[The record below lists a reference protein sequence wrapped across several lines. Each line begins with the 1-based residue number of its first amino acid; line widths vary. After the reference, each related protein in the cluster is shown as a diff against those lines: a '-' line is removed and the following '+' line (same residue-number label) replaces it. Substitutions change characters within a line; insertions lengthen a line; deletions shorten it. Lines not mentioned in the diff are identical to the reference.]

1 MKPLVCIYCE
11 GTELKAAVLSKE
23 NGKLKILRTASTDAV
38 QSVVTT
44 DDGLANLQLDTED
57 LQIDGLKKSTGP
69 GIEST
74 KSDSSSVAMMN
85 DALSGINLN
94 TAQFIPAL
102 TEPAIFY
109 HVFEG
114 SKFPKPAKVTQ
125 EIINDIQEAKNVSID
140 SENLGYIELADK
152 SLLSVF
158 LGGEVS
164 CINFINSLA
173 RYNNKRYYKIATVKS
188 AEISLA
194 YYVSKRKKFFPDDN
208 SLIVYI
214 GKEYSKLIFL
224 HGRKLKHIG
233 TTLDIGTTNLHT
245 YDVYFSKILLE
256 MENGGI
262 SSLDNIIV
270 CGEDDSENLI
280 LSFYGTFPEANVSR
294 LEFDDLDLSA
304 IDEETKS
311 KFSSYSVPIAVGTE
325 YIDELEEGTKGINLL
340 PKRVKSDQKFIQ
352 FAWHGYLMLPL
363 LFVATFFVTQS
374 ILKNHM
380 EMGQL
385 DQQITEQ
392 TILARQNQEMLKS
405 ISQLKSKIEG
415 FDQTQA
421 ILDSAAVGT
430 GVWTEVLQ
438 NISDFFAAKHNLWLT
453 NLSVNG
459 AKNIVLVGYAVR
471 KSVVTQFAY
480 SLEGATLKSMLF
492 EALRDQNAYKF
503 TISFSLLNNNKKSVA
518 NEQKN

>member
-11 GTELKAAVLSKE
+11 GTELKAAVLSAE
-23 NGKLKILRTASTDAV
+23 SGKLKVLKTA
-38 QSVVTT
+38 TT
-44 DDGLANLQLDTED
+44 DVITQPALATDDSLGNLQLDTED
-57 LQIDGLKKSTGP
+57 LQIEGLKKSTGP
-69 GIEST
+69 VSASQSE
-74 KSDSSSVAMMN
+74 SSSLALMS

-94 TAQFIPAL
+94 NAQFIPAL
-102 TEPAIFY
+102 TEPAVFY

-114 SKFPKPAKVTQ
+114 SKFPKSAKVTQ

-140 SENLGYIELADK
+140 SENLGYIELSDK

-164 CINFINSLA
+164 CIKFINSLA
-173 RYNNKRYYKIATVKS
+173 RYNNKRYYKISSVKS

-208 SLIVYI
+208 SLVVYI

-233 TTLDIGTTNLHT
+233 TTLDIGTNNLHT

-294 LEFDDLDLSA
+294 LEFDDLDLSSL
-304 IDEETKS
+304 DEETKS
-311 KFSSYSVPIAVGTE
+311 RFSAFSVPIAVGTE
-325 YIDELEEGTKGINLL
+325 FIDEQVEGAKGLNLL
-340 PKRVKSDQKFIQ
+340 PKYVKDDQKFFQ

-363 LFVATFFVTQS
+363 LFIATFFMTQS
-374 ILKNHM
+374 ILKNHL
-380 EMGQL
+380 EIGEL
-385 DQQITEQ
+385 DQQITEE
-392 TILARQNQEMLKS
+392 TILMRQNQEILND
-405 ISQLKSKIEG
+405 ISKLKSKIEG

-421 ILDSAAVGT
+421 ILDSASVGT
-430 GVWTEVLQ
+430 GIWTDILQ
-438 NISDFFAAKHNLWLT
+438 NISDFFATRHNLWLT
-453 NLSVNG
+453 QLSVDGN
-459 AKNIVLVGYAVR
+459 KDVVLIGYAVN
-471 KSVVTQFAY
+471 KDVVTRFAY
-480 SLEGATLKSMLF
+480 SLQDATLKSMKF

-503 TISFSLLNNNKKSVA
+503 TISFSLLNNNKKSVV
-518 NEQKN
+518 Q

>member
-23 NGKLKILRTASTDAV
+23 NGKLKVLKTASTDVV
-38 QSVVTT
+38 QQPA
-44 DDGLANLQLDTED
+44 LATEDTLGSLQLDTDD
-57 LQIDGLKKSTGP
+57 LQIEGLRKSTGP
-69 GIEST
+69 VNSPQSEST
-74 KSDSSSVAMMN
+74 SLALIN

-102 TEPAIFY
+102 TEPAIYY

-114 SKFPKPAKVTQ
+114 SKFPKSAKVTQ

-173 RYNNKRYYKIATVKS
+173 RYNNKRYYKIPTVKS

-194 YYVSKRKKFFPDDN
+194 YYISKRKKFFPDDN
-208 SLIVYI
+208 SLVVYI

-233 TTLDIGTTNLHT
+233 TTLDIGTSNLHT

-294 LEFDDLDLSA
+294 LEFDDLDLSSL
-304 IDEETKS
+304 DEETKA
-311 KFSSYSVPIAVGTE
+311 KFSAYSVPIAVGTE
-325 YIDELEEGTKGINLL
+325 FLDEQEEGTKGINLL
-340 PKRVKSDQKFIQ
+340 PKYVKEDQKFIQ
-352 FAWHGYLMLPL
+352 FAWHGYVMLPI
-363 LFVATFFVTQS
+363 LFIATFFMTQS
-374 ILKNHM
+374 ILKNHL
-380 EMGQL
+380 ELGQL

-392 TILARQNQEMLKS
+392 TILMRQNQEILND
-405 ISQLKSKIEG
+405 IAQLKTKIES

-421 ILDSAAVGT
+421 ILDSASVGT
-430 GVWTEVLQ
+430 GVWTDVLQ
-438 NISDFFAAKHNLWLT
+438 NISDFFANKHNLWLT
-453 NLSVNG
+453 QLSVDGSQNV
-459 AKNIVLVGYAVR
+459 VLLGYAIN
-471 KSVVTQFAY
+471 KEVVTQFAY
-480 SLEGATLKSMLF
+480 SLEGATLKSMVF
-492 EALRDQNAYKF
+492 EALRDENAYKF
-503 TISFSLLNNNKKSVA
+503 TINFSLLNNNKKSVV
-518 NEQKN
+518 Q

>member
-1 MKPLVCIYCE
+1 MKTLVCIYCE
-11 GTELKAAVLSKE
+11 GTELKAAVLAQE
-23 NGKLKILRTASTDAV
+23 GGKLKVLKTASTD
-38 QSVVTT
+38 VVSQPALAT
-44 DDGLANLQLDTED
+44 DDTLGGLQLDSED
-57 LQIDGLKKSTGP
+57 LQIEGLKRSTGP
-69 GIEST
+69 VSAPQSEST
-74 KSDSSSVAMMN
+74 SLALIN
-85 DALSGINLN
+85 DALSGINLS

-114 SKFPKPAKVTQ
+114 SKFPKSAKVTQ

-164 CINFINSLA
+164 CIKFINSLA
-173 RYNNKRYYKIATVKS
+173 RYNNKRYYKIPTVKS

-194 YYVSKRKKFFPDDN
+194 FYVSKRKKFFPDDN

-233 TTLDIGTTNLHT
+233 TTLDIGTSNLHT

-304 IDEETKS
+304 LDEETKS
-311 KFSSYSVPIAVGTE
+311 KFSAFSVPISVGTE
-325 YIDELEEGTKGINLL
+325 FIDEEEEGTKGINLL
-340 PKRVKSDQKFIQ
+340 PKYVKDDQKFIQ
-352 FAWHGYLMLPL
+352 FAWHGYLMLPILFIAAL
-363 LFVATFFVTQS
+363 LMTQS
-374 ILKNHM
+374 ILKNHL
-380 EMGQL
+380 EIGELNQK
-385 DQQITEQ
+385 ITEE
-392 TILARQNQEMLKS
+392 TISMRQNQEILND
-405 ISQLKSKIEG
+405 ISQLKTKIEG

-421 ILDSAAVGT
+421 ILDSASTGT
-430 GVWTEVLQ
+430 GVWTDVMQ
-438 NISDFFAAKHNLWLT
+438 NISDFFAARHNLWLT
-453 NLSVNG
+453 QLSVN
-459 AKNIVLVGYAVR
+459 ANQEVVLIGYAVN
-471 KSVVTQFAY
+471 KDVVTKFAY
-480 SLEGATLKSMLF
+480 SLENATLKSMAF
-492 EALRDQNAYKF
+492 EALRDENAYKF
-503 TISFSLLNNNKKSVA
+503 TISFSLLNNKKSV
-518 NEQKN
+518 Q

>member
-11 GTELKAAVLSKE
+11 GTELKAAVLSAE
-23 NGKLKILRTASTDAV
+23 NGKLKVLKTA
-38 QSVVTT
+38 TT
-44 DDGLANLQLDTED
+44 DVVQQPALASEDSLGNLQLDADD
-57 LQIDGLKKSTGP
+57 LQIEGLRKSTGP
-69 GIEST
+69 VNQPQTE
-74 KSDSSSVAMMN
+74 SSSLALMN
-85 DALSGINLN
+85 DAFSGINLN
-94 TAQFIPAL
+94 NAQFIPAL

-114 SKFPKPAKVTQ
+114 SKFPKSAKVTQ

-140 SENLGYIELADK
+140 SENLGYIELSDK

-164 CINFINSLA
+164 CIKFINSLA
-173 RYNNKRYYKIATVKS
+173 NYNNKRYYKIPSVKS

-233 TTLDIGTTNLHT
+233 TTLDIGTNNLHT

-294 LEFDDLDLSA
+294 LEFDDLDLSSL
-304 IDEETKS
+304 DEETKS
-311 KFSSYSVPIAVGTE
+311 KFSAFSVPIAVGTE
-325 YIDELEEGTKGINLL
+325 FTDEQIDGTKGINLL
-340 PKRVKSDQKFIQ
+340 PKYVKEDQKFIQ
-352 FAWHGYLMLPL
+352 FAWHGYLMLPI
-363 LFVATFFVTQS
+363 LFIAAFFMTQS
-374 ILKNHM
+374 ILKNHL
-380 EMGQL
+380 EIGAL
-385 DQQITEQ
+385 DQQITEE
-392 TILARQNQEMLKS
+392 TVLMRQNQEILND
-405 ISQLKSKIEG
+405 ISKLKSKIEG

-421 ILDSAAVGT
+421 ILDSAAIGT
-430 GVWTEVLQ
+430 GIWTNILQ
-438 NISDFFAAKHNLWLT
+438 NISDFFANRHNLWLT
-453 NLSVNG
+453 QMSVDGN
-459 AKNIVLVGYAVR
+459 KNVVLIGYAVN
-471 KSVVTQFAY
+471 KDVVTSFAY
-480 SLEGATLKSMLF
+480 SLENATLRSMKF

-518 NEQKN
+518 K

>member
-1 MKPLVCIYCE
+1 MKPLVCLYCE
-11 GTELKAAVLSKE
+11 GTELKAVVLNKE
-23 NGKLKILRTASTDAV
+23 NGKLRVLKTASTDVV
-38 QSVVTT
+38 QPSLVPEDTMS
-44 DDGLANLQLDTED
+44 NLQLDTED
-57 LQIDGLKKSTGP
+57 LQIEGLRKSTGP
-69 GIEST
+69 VNTPDTEST
-74 KSDSSSVAMMN
+74 SLSIINEAF
-85 DALSGINLN
+85 SGINLS

-114 SKFPKPAKVTQ
+114 SKFPKSAKVTQ

-164 CINFINSLA
+164 CIKFINSLA
-173 RYNNKRYYKIATVKS
+173 RYNDKRYYKIAAVKS

-280 LSFYGTFPEANVSR
+280 LSFYGTFPEANVSS
-294 LEFDDLDLSA
+294 LEFDDLDLSQL
-304 IDEETKS
+304 DDETKS
-311 KFSSYSVPIAVGTE
+311 RFSAFSVPIAVGTE
-325 YIDELEEGTKGINLL
+325 YIDEQEEGTKGINLL
-340 PKRVKSDQKFIQ
+340 PKYVKEEQKFIQ
-352 FAWHGYLMLPL
+352 FAWHGYLMLPI
-363 LFVATFFVTQS
+363 LFLATFLITQS
-374 ILKNHM
+374 ILKN
-380 EMGQL
+380 ELELGQL
-385 DQQITEQ
+385 NQEITEQ
-392 TILARQNQEMLKS
+392 TLMMRQNQEILNNIANLKA
-405 ISQLKSKIEG
+405 KIEG
-415 FDQTQA
+415 FDKTQA

-430 GVWTEVLQ
+430 GVWTDIMQ
-438 NISDFFAAKHNLWLT
+438 NISDFFANKHTLWLSQ
-453 NLSVNG
+453 LSLDGNKDV
-459 AKNIVLVGYAVR
+459 VLQGYAVS
-471 KSVVTQFAY
+471 KEVVTQFAY
-480 SLEGATLKSMLF
+480 SLEDATLKSMVF
-492 EALRDQNAYKF
+492 EALRDENAYKF
-503 TISFSLLNNNKKSVA
+503 TISFSLLNNNKKSVV
-518 NEQKN
+518 Q

>member
-1 MKPLVCIYCE
+1 MKPLICIYCE
-11 GTELKAAVLSKE
+11 GTELKAAVLSAE
-23 NGKLKILRTASTDAV
+23 NGKLRVLKTASTD
-38 QSVVTT
+38 VVSQPALAS
-44 DDGLANLQLDTED
+44 DDSLGNLQLDTED
-57 LQIDGLKKSTGP
+57 LQIDGLRKSTGP
-69 GIEST
+69 VNASHSEST
-74 KSDSSSVAMMN
+74 SLSLMN

-94 TAQFIPAL
+94 NAQFIPAL

-114 SKFPKPAKVTQ
+114 SKYPKSAKVTQ
-125 EIINDIQEAKNVSID
+125 EIINDIQEAKNVTID

-164 CINFINSLA
+164 CIKFINSLA
-173 RYNNKRYYKIATVKS
+173 RYNNKRYYKIPSVKS

-233 TTLDIGTTNLHT
+233 TTLDIGTSNLHT

-294 LEFDDLDLSA
+294 LEFDDLDLSSL
-304 IDEETKS
+304 DEETKS
-311 KFSSYSVPIAVGTE
+311 RFSAFSVPIAVGTE
-325 YIDELEEGTKGINLL
+325 FLDEEEEGTKGINLL
-340 PKRVKSDQKFIQ
+340 PRYVKEDQKIIQ

-363 LFVATFFVTQS
+363 LFIAALFMTQS
-374 ILKNHM
+374 ILKNHL
-380 EMGQL
+380 EIGEL
-385 DQQITEQ
+385 DQQITEE
-392 TILARQNQEMLKS
+392 TIAMRQNQEILND
-405 ISQLKSKIEG
+405 ISQLKTKIEG

-421 ILDSAAVGT
+421 ILDSASLGT
-430 GVWTEVLQ
+430 GAWTEVLQ
-438 NISDFFAAKHNLWLT
+438 NISDFFAARHNLWLT
-453 NLSVNG
+453 QLSVDGN
-459 AKNIVLVGYAVR
+459 KDVVLIGYAIN
-471 KSVVTQFAY
+471 KDVVTRFAY
-480 SLEGATLKSMLF
+480 SLENATLKSMQF
-492 EALRDQNAYKF
+492 EALRDENAYKF
-503 TISFSLLNNNKKSVA
+503 TISFSLLNNNKKSVV
-518 NEQKN
+518 K

>member
-11 GTELKAAVLSKE
+11 GTELKAAVISKE
-23 NGKLKILRTASTDAV
+23 NGKLKVLKTACTDVV
-38 QSVVTT
+38 QQPALASE
-44 DDGLANLQLDTED
+44 DSLANLQLDAED
-57 LQIDGLKKSTGP
+57 LEIEGLKKSTGP
-69 GIEST
+69 VSAPQSEST
-74 KSDSSSVAMMN
+74 SLALIN

-94 TAQFIPAL
+94 NAQFIPAL

-109 HVFEG
+109 HIFEG
-114 SKFPKPAKVTQ
+114 SKFPKSAKVTQ

-164 CINFINSLA
+164 CIKFINGLA
-173 RYNNKRYYKIATVKS
+173 RYNNKRYYKIPSVKS

-294 LEFDDLDLSA
+294 LEFDDLDLSGV
-304 IDEETKS
+304 DEETKT
-311 KFSSYSVPIAVGTE
+311 KFSAYSVPIAVGTE
-325 YIDELEEGTKGINLL
+325 YIDEQEEGTSGINLL
-340 PKRVKSDQKFIQ
+340 PKYVKEDQKFIQ
-352 FAWHGYLMLPL
+352 FAWHGYLMLPI
-363 LFVATFFVTQS
+363 LFIATFFITQA
-374 ILKNHM
+374 ILKNHV

-385 DQQITEQ
+385 DQAITEQ
-392 TILARQNQEMLKS
+392 TILMRQNQEILNN
-405 ISQLKSKIEG
+405 ISQLKTKIEG

-421 ILDSAAVGT
+421 ILDSASAGT
-430 GVWTEVLQ
+430 GVWTDVLQ
-438 NISDFFAAKHNLWLT
+438 KISDFFSAKHDLWLT
-453 NLSVNG
+453 QLNVNAG
-459 AKNIVLVGYAVR
+459 NEVTLLGYAIN
-471 KSVVTQFAY
+471 KDVVTQFAY
-480 SLEGATLKSMLF
+480 ALEGATLKSMVF
-492 EALRDQNAYKF
+492 EALRDENAYKF
-503 TISFSLLNNNKKSVA
+503 TINFSLLNNKKSVG
-518 NEQKN
+518 Q

>member
-23 NGKLKILRTASTDAV
+23 NGKLKVLKTASTDVV
-38 QSVVTT
+38 QQPA
-44 DDGLANLQLDTED
+44 LATEDTLGSLQLDTDD
-57 LQIDGLKKSTGP
+57 LQIEGLRKSTGP
-69 GIEST
+69 VNSPQSEST
-74 KSDSSSVAMMN
+74 SLALIN

-102 TEPAIFY
+102 TEPAIYY

-114 SKFPKPAKVTQ
+114 SKFPKSAKVTQ

-173 RYNNKRYYKIATVKS
+173 RYNNKRYYKIPTVKS

-194 YYVSKRKKFFPDDN
+194 YYISKRKKFFPDDN
-208 SLIVYI
+208 SLVVYI

-233 TTLDIGTTNLHT
+233 TTLDIGTSNLHT

-294 LEFDDLDLSA
+294 L
-304 IDEETKS
+304 
-311 KFSSYSVPIAVGTE
+311 
-325 YIDELEEGTKGINLL
+325 GI
-340 PKRVKSDQKFIQ
+340 
-352 FAWHGYLMLPL
+352 
-363 LFVATFFVTQS
+363 
-374 ILKNHM
+374 
-380 EMGQL
+380 
-385 DQQITEQ
+385 
-392 TILARQNQEMLKS
+392 
-405 ISQLKSKIEG
+405 
-415 FDQTQA
+415 
-421 ILDSAAVGT
+421 
-430 GVWTEVLQ
+430 
-438 NISDFFAAKHNLWLT
+438 
-453 NLSVNG
+453 
-459 AKNIVLVGYAVR
+459 
-471 KSVVTQFAY
+471 
-480 SLEGATLKSMLF
+480 
-492 EALRDQNAYKF
+492 
-503 TISFSLLNNNKKSVA
+503 
-518 NEQKN
+518 

>member
-11 GTELKAAVLSKE
+11 GTELKAAVISKE
-23 NGKLKILRTASTDAV
+23 NGKLKVLKTASTD
-38 QSVVTT
+38 VVKPSMVTEDSMT
-44 DDGLANLQLDTED
+44 NIQLDTED
-57 LQIDGLKKSTGP
+57 LQIEGLKKSTGP
-69 GIEST
+69 INTPDSEST
-74 KSDSSSVAMMN
+74 SLSIINS
-85 DALSGINLN
+85 ALSGINLN
-94 TAQFIPAL
+94 NAQFIPAL
-102 TEPAIFY
+102 TEPAVFY

-114 SKFPKPAKVTQ
+114 SKFPKSAKVTQ

-164 CINFINSLA
+164 CIKFINSLA
-173 RYNNKRYYKIATVKS
+173 RYNDRSYYKIAAVKS

-233 TTLDIGTTNLHT
+233 TTLDIGTANLHT

-280 LSFYGTFPEANVSR
+280 LSFYGTFPEANVSS
-294 LEFDDLDLSA
+294 LEFDDFDLSS
-304 IDEETKS
+304 IDEETRS
-311 KFSSYSVPIAVGTE
+311 KFSAFSVPVAVGVE
-325 YIDELEEGTKGINLL
+325 YIDEQEEGTKGINLL
-340 PKRVKSDQKFIQ
+340 PRYVKEEQKFIQ

-363 LFVATFFVTQS
+363 LFIATLFITQS
-374 ILKNHM
+374 ILKNQL
-380 EMGQL
+380 ELGQL
-385 DQQITEQ
+385 NQEITEQ
-392 TILARQNQEMLKS
+392 TLLMRQNEEILSNIANLKT
-405 ISQLKSKIEG
+405 KIEG
-415 FDQTQA
+415 FDKTQA
-421 ILDSAAVGT
+421 ILDSASVGT
-430 GVWTEVLQ
+430 GIWSGILQ
-438 NISDFFAAKHNLWLT
+438 EISDFFANKHNLWLT
-453 NLSVNG
+453 QLSVDGSQNV
-459 AKNIVLVGYAVR
+459 VLIGYAVN
-471 KSVVTQFAY
+471 KDVVTQFAY
-480 SLEGATLKSMLF
+480 SLEKATLKSMVF
-492 EALRDQNAYKF
+492 EALRDENAYKF
-503 TISFSLLNNNKKSVA
+503 TISFSLVNNNKKSEV
-518 NEQKN
+518 Q

>member
-11 GTELKAAVLSKE
+11 GTELKAAVITKE
-23 NGKLKILRTASTDAV
+23 NGKLKVLKTASTD
-38 QSVVTT
+38 VVKPSMVTEDSMT
-44 DDGLANLQLDTED
+44 NIQLDTED
-57 LQIDGLKKSTGP
+57 LQIEGLKKSTGP
-69 GIEST
+69 INTPDSEST
-74 KSDSSSVAMMN
+74 SLSVIN
-85 DALSGINLN
+85 SALSGINLN
-94 TAQFIPAL
+94 NAQFIPAL

-114 SKFPKPAKVTQ
+114 SKFPKSAKVTQ

-164 CINFINSLA
+164 CIKFINSLA
-173 RYNNKRYYKIATVKS
+173 RYNDRRYYKIAAVKS

-233 TTLDIGTTNLHT
+233 TTLDIGTSNLHT

-280 LSFYGTFPEANVSR
+280 LSFYGTFPEANVSS
-294 LEFDDLDLSA
+294 LEFDDFDLTSL
-304 IDEETKS
+304 DEETRL
-311 KFSSYSVPIAVGTE
+311 KFSSFSVPISVGVE
-325 YIDELEEGTKGINLL
+325 YIDEEEEGTKGINLL
-340 PKRVKSDQKFIQ
+340 PRYVKEEQKFIQ

-363 LFVATFFVTQS
+363 LFIATLFITQS
-374 ILKNHM
+374 ILKN
-380 EMGQL
+380 QL
-385 DQQITEQ
+385 ELSQLNQEITEQ
-392 TILARQNQEMLKS
+392 TLLMRQNQEILTDISNLKA
-405 ISQLKSKIEG
+405 KIEG
-415 FDQTQA
+415 FDKTQA
-421 ILDSAAVGT
+421 ILDSASAGT
-430 GVWTEVLQ
+430 GVWTGILQ
-438 NISDFFAAKHNLWLT
+438 EISDFFANKHNLWLT
-453 NLSVNG
+453 QLAVDGS
-459 AKNIVLVGYAVR
+459 KNVVLVGYAVN
-471 KSVVTQFAY
+471 KDVVTQFAY
-480 SLEGATLKSMLF
+480 SLEKATLKSMVF
-492 EALRDQNAYKF
+492 EALRDENAYKF
-503 TISFSLLNNNKKSVA
+503 TISFSLLNNKKSDV
-518 NEQKN
+518 Q

>member
-23 NGKLKILRTASTDAV
+23 NGKLKVLKTASTDVV
-38 QSVVTT
+38 QHNALAS
-44 DDGLANLQLDTED
+44 DDTLANLQIDAED
-57 LQIDGLKKSTGP
+57 LEIEGLKKSTGP
-69 GIEST
+69 VSAPQSEST
-74 KSDSSSVAMMN
+74 SLSLIN
-85 DALSGINLN
+85 DALSGINLSN
-94 TAQFIPAL
+94 AQFIPAL

-109 HVFEG
+109 HIFEG
-114 SKFPKPAKVTQ
+114 SKFPKSAKVTQ

-164 CINFINSLA
+164 CIKFINNLA
-173 RYNNKRYYKIATVKS
+173 RYNNKRYYKIPTVKS

-233 TTLDIGTTNLHT
+233 TTLDIGTSNLHT

-294 LEFDDLDLSA
+294 LEFDDLDLSGM
-304 IDEETKS
+304 DDETKS
-311 KFSSYSVPIAVGTE
+311 RFSAFSVPVAVGTE
-325 YIDELEEGTKGINLL
+325 FIDEQEEGTKGINLL
-340 PKRVKSDQKFIQ
+340 PKYVKEDQKFIQ
-352 FAWHGYLMLPL
+352 FAWHGYVMLPI
-363 LFVATFFVTQS
+363 LFIAAFFMTQA
-374 ILKNHM
+374 ILKNHV

-385 DQQITEQ
+385 NQAITEQ
-392 TILARQNQEMLKS
+392 TILMRQNQEILS
-405 ISQLKSKIEG
+405 NINQLKTKIEG

-421 ILDSAAVGT
+421 ILDSASAGT
-430 GVWTEVLQ
+430 GVWTDVLQ
-438 NISDFFAAKHNLWLT
+438 KISDFFAAKHNLWLT
-453 NLSVNG
+453 QLNVGSNEDVTL
-459 AKNIVLVGYAVR
+459 LGYAVN
-471 KSVVTQFAY
+471 KDVVTQFAY
-480 SLEGATLKSMLF
+480 ALEGATLKSMVF
-492 EALRDQNAYKF
+492 EALRDENAYKF
-503 TISFSLLNNNKKSVA
+503 TITFSLLNNKKSVV
-518 NEQKN
+518 Q